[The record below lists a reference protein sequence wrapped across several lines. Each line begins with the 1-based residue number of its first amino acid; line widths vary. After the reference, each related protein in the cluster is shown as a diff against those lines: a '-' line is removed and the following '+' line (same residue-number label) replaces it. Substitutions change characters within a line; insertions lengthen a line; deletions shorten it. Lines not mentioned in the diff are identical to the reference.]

1 MSANGLAT
9 FDRSIHATNLW
20 LKEISN
26 ELGTD
31 RRLAWRVLGVVLR
44 VLRDRLPV
52 DDAAHFA
59 AQLPL
64 VIRGA
69 FYEQYRPIVQPD
81 GMRSRAEFVA
91 RVAESLEGGASPV
104 NIEKAIIAVFSAV
117 QRHVGEAETAKVR
130 HALPEDI
137 RTLWR
142 SNGVSRKIPGAN
154 GLIKVADVM
163 SRDVCLVSPDHT
175 LEETAR
181 YMAEQDIG
189 FLPVGENDRLVGTIT
204 DRDIVARAVA
214 CGKNGQSRV
223 REVMTADVKYCF
235 EDDSVDEVMQDM
247 SDLQIRRM
255 PVMNRNKRLVG
266 IVSLADAAMKYDP
279 AVTGAALGGVT
290 EPTGP
295 QIAYA

>member
-26 ELGTD
+26 EIGSD

-69 FYEQYRPIVQPD
+69 FYEQYRPVLQPD
-81 GMRSRAEFVA
+81 GIRSRAEFVA
-91 RVAESLEGGASPV
+91 RVAGSFEGGASPV
-104 NIEKAIIAVFSAV
+104 NLEKAIMAVFSAV

-137 RTLWR
+137 RMLWR
-142 SNGVSRKIPGAN
+142 SNGLTRKIPGAN
-154 GLIKVADVM
+154 GSIRVADVM
-163 SRDVCLVSPDHT
+163 SRDVCLISPDHT
-175 LEETAR
+175 LEEAAR
-181 YMAEQDIG
+181 YMAEQDVG

-223 REVMTADVKYCF
+223 RDVMTIDVKYCF

-247 SDLQIRRM
+247 SDIQIRRM

-266 IVSLADAAMKYDP
+266 VVSLADAAMKYDA
-279 AVTGAALGGVT
+279 AVTGATLGGVT
-290 EPTGP
+290 EPAGP